1 MIAQSRFSKISHS
14 FLESLEKHY
23 QTLPEERKMSLE
35 GNGSDESGAWFL
47 GTRGQN
53 AGIFTDLVIQAI
65 QKHIEF
71 RNSYFPEDPTFIT
84 PEMQES
90 KEFKE
95 SIALLQYEYE
105 KLLRNLQDS
114 GPFFSMRSIGHMLWD
129 VTMPSLLGY
138 FAALLYNQNNV
149 AAEAS
154 PVTTVLE
161 MLVGNDLCKM
171 LGFKVQKI
179 VIHGQSEATDKT
191 KITGWGHIT
200 CDGSV
205 ANAEGLWMARNLKF
219 YAVSLKNAILNEP
232 TLAPLKA
239 LQITTLQGETEP
251 IIKADNWTLLNLG
264 IDYVLSLPQ
273 LIQEQYGIATQT
285 LGNLVNNYS
294 VQTLGLLALYKKYLR
309 DIDNPPV
316 GFSPVTRHYSWPKGA
331 AILGIGAE
339 NLRTIQVDGRARMKA
354 DELDKALADC
364 LATQTPVMTVVVV
377 VGTTEESAVD
387 PLVEVLALREKYRKQ
402 GMEFTVHVDA
412 AWGGYFASMLRKKA
426 IDQNFSDVME
436 DIDDSF
442 IPSLPMSEYVIAQY
456 KAFSHADSIT
466 VDPHKAGYIPY
477 PAGGLCY
484 RNSAMRNLV
493 AFTAPVVYHGGFD
506 PTVGIYGIE
515 GSKPGA
521 AAAAVYLSHRVIRPD
536 QSGYGKILS
545 ECYFTAKR
553 FYATL
558 CCLNLKEYPFIFVP
572 LVPTPAEQA
581 GESKED
587 IIKQLVFMQERIVKP
602 NNEEIVQ
609 DAEAMALVKELGQ
622 DQTIVTYMF
631 NFKNRDGSVNTD
643 TKKMSDLNFALY
655 QKLSFSPG
663 ETDLASTPLVV
674 TASEFDPNVYGADF
688 MENIR
693 VRLGVM
699 GDEQLPINF
708 IISTV
713 MNPWLTAT
721 TDGSF
726 LTTFADI
733 LAQTVTELVH
743 EIWNKK

>member
-1 MIAQSRFSKISHS
+1 MIVNSRFSKISHS

-23 QTLPEERKMSLE
+23 IALPEERKMSLE
-35 GNGSDESGAWFL
+35 GNGSDASAAWFL

-53 AGIFTDLVIQAI
+53 AGLFTDLIVKAI

-71 RNSYFPEDPTFIT
+71 RNAYFPQDPDFIT
-84 PEMQES
+84 PEMQETE
-90 KEFKE
+90 EFRE
-95 SIALLQYEYE
+95 SIAMLQYEYE

-129 VTMPSLLGY
+129 VTMPALLGY

-179 VIHGQSEATDKT
+179 VIHGKSEVTDKN
-191 KITGWGHIT
+191 KIVGWGHIT

-205 ANAEGLWMARNLKF
+205 ANNEGLWMARNLKF

-232 TLAPLKA
+232 TLAPLKT
-239 LQITTLQGETEP
+239 LQLTTLQGETEP
-251 IIKADNWTLLNLG
+251 IIKMDNWTLLNLG

-273 LIQEQYGIATQT
+273 LIADEYKIDTKT
-285 LGNLVNNYS
+285 LGDLVNKYS
-294 VQTLGLLALYKKYLR
+294 VQSLGLLSLYSKYLR

-316 GFSPVTRHYSWPKGA
+316 GFTPVTRHYSWPKGA
-331 AILGIGAE
+331 AILGIGAD
-339 NLRTIQVDGRARMKA
+339 NLRTIQVDGRARMKV

-364 LATQTPVMTVVVV
+364 LASKTPVMTVVVV
-377 VGTTEESAVD
+377 IGTTEESAVD
-387 PLVEVLALREKYRKQ
+387 PLAKVLALREKYRKQ
-402 GMEFTVHVDA
+402 GMEFTIHVDA
-412 AWGGYFASMLRKKA
+412 AWGGYFAAMLRKKA
-426 IDQNFSDVME
+426 TDQDFSEAME

-442 IPSLPMSEYVIAQY
+442 IPSLPMSDYVIAQY
-456 KAFSHADSIT
+456 KAFSFADSIT

-521 AAAAVYLSHRVIRPD
+521 AAASVYLSHRVIRPD
-536 QSGYGKILS
+536 QSGYGKILG

-553 FYATL
+553 LYANL
-558 CCLNLKEYPFIFVP
+558 SCLNLRDYPFIFVP
-572 LVPTPAEQA
+572 LVATPAEQE
-581 GESKED
+581 GKSMED
-587 IIKQLVFMQERIVKP
+587 IIKQLVFMQERIV
-602 NNEEIVQ
+602 NRTNEEIVQ
-609 DAEAMALVKELGQ
+609 DVEAMALIKELGQ
-622 DQTIVTYMF
+622 DQTIITYMF
-631 NFKNRDGSVNTD
+631 NFKNPDGSVNTD

-663 ETDLASTPLVV
+663 ETDLEKTPLIV

-699 GDEQLPINF
+699 GDETLPINF

-726 LTTFADI
+726 LNTFAEI
-733 LAQTVTELVH
+733 MAQTVTELVH
-743 EIWNKK
+743 EIWKS

>member
-1 MIAQSRFSKISHS
+1 MIVHSRFAKISHP

-23 QTLPEERKMSLE
+23 VELPEERKMSLE
-35 GNGSDESGAWFL
+35 GNGSDASGAWFL

-53 AGIFTDLVIQAI
+53 AGLFTDLIVKAI
-65 QKHIEF
+65 QKHVEF
-71 RNSYFPEDPTFIT
+71 RNSYFPQDPDFIT

-90 KEFKE
+90 EEFKQ
-95 SIALLQYEYE
+95 SIAMLEYEYE

-129 VTMPSLLGY
+129 VTMPALLGY

-171 LGFKVQKI
+171 LGFRVQKI
-179 VIHGQSEATDKT
+179 VIHGKSEVTDKN
-191 KITGWGHIT
+191 KIVGWGHIT

-232 TLAPLKA
+232 TLAALKT
-239 LQITTLQGETEP
+239 LQLTTLQGETEP
-251 IIKADNWTLLNLG
+251 IIKMDNWTLLNLG

-273 LIQEQYGIATQT
+273 LIADEYKIDTQT
-285 LGNLVNNYS
+285 LGNLVNKYS
-294 VQTLGLLALYKKYLR
+294 VQSLGLLSLYSKYLR
-309 DIDNPPV
+309 DIESPPV
-316 GFSPVTRHYSWPKGA
+316 GFTPVTRHYSWPKGA
-331 AILGIGAE
+331 AILGIGAD
-339 NLRTIQVDGRARMKA
+339 NLRTIDVDGRARMKA

-364 LATQTPVMTVVVV
+364 LASKTPVMTVVVV
-377 VGTTEESAVD
+377 IGTTEESAVD
-387 PLVEVLALREKYRKQ
+387 PLTEVLALREKYRKQ
-402 GMEFTVHVDA
+402 GMEFTIHIDA

-426 IDQNFSDVME
+426 TDQDFSDVME
-436 DIDDSF
+436 NIDDSF
-442 IPSLPMSEYVIAQY
+442 IPYLPMSDYVIAQY
-456 KAFSHADSIT
+456 KALAFADSIT

-506 PTVGIYGIE
+506 PTVGVYGIE

-521 AAAAVYLSHRVIRPD
+521 AAASVYLSHRVIRPD
-536 QSGYGKILS
+536 QSGYGKILG

-553 FYATL
+553 LYANL
-558 CCLNLKEYPFIFVP
+558 SCLNLRDYPFIFVP
-572 LVPTPAEQA
+572 LVATPAEQE
-581 GESKED
+581 GKSMED
-587 IIKQLVFMQERIVKP
+587 IIKQLVFMQERIV
-602 NNEEIVQ
+602 NRTNEEIVQ
-609 DAEAMALVKELGQ
+609 DAEAMALIKELGQ

-631 NFKNRDGSVNTD
+631 NFKNPDGSVNTD

-663 ETDLASTPLVV
+663 ETDLEKTPLVV

-699 GDEQLPINF
+699 GDETLPINF

-721 TDGSF
+721 TGGSF
-726 LTTFADI
+726 LNTFAEI
-733 LAQTVTELVH
+733 MAQTVTELVH
-743 EIWNKK
+743 DIWKS